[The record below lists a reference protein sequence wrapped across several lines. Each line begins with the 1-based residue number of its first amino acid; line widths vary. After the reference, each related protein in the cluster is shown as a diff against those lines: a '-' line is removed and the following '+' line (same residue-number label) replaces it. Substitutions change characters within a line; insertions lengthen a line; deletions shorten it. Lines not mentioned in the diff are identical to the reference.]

1 MRLQRTIIACLS
13 IALCTA
19 SSPNVHSEDKDLK
32 LLASEIVKVSMKAGD
47 GAKTVKVD

>member
-13 IALCTA
+13 IAMCTA
-19 SSPNVHSEDKDLK
+19 SSPNDNSEDKDLK
-32 LLASEIVKVSMKAGD
+32 LLASGIVKVSMKVGD